1 MAKSRYITTDLWRD
15 SYIDSLNP
23 SEKLLWIYL
32 ICNPSTNLSGI
43 YQCPER
49 IMASDTG
56 FEVTMVHKIFK
67 RFQAEKKAYYI
78 DGWVI
83 LPNAPKHQNLD
94 NPKIC
99 KGIER
104 ELREISDKVLVSI
117 DKLSIPYV
125 YPIDKI
131 SHLTKPNLTKLKKE
145 VSKKETSPS
154 SKESITEVNTTEDGD
169 EIGVKVSRG
178 KITPQTKK
186 INDVFRELCQ
196 KHIGQVSPLQ
206 LGKQGAI
213 IKKAL
218 VTLSEEQIYDVF
230 DWWFNDPP
238 QGKQDHD
245 LIQITQALSAYN
257 ITRYQ
262 TEYGNN

>member
-1 MAKSRYITTDLWRD
+1 MGKSRYIATDLWRD

-56 FEVTMVHKIFK
+56 FEVSMVHKIFK
-67 RFQAEKKAYYI
+67 RFQEQKKAYYI

-104 ELREISDKVLVSI
+104 ELRDVTDKVLMSI
-117 DKLSIPYV
+117 DRLSIPYA
-125 YPIDKI
+125 YPIDKQP
-131 SHLTKPNLTKLKKE
+131 HLTKPNLTKLKKE
-145 VSKKETSPS
+145 VSKKETSLS
-154 SKESITEVNTTEDGD
+154 SKEGITEVNTTEDG
-169 EIGVKVSRG
+169 EEVGVKVSRG
-178 KITPQTKK
+178 KPSRLSKD
-186 INDVFRELCQ
+186 INDKFRELC
-196 KHIGQVSPLQ
+196 KIHVGQVAPLQ
-206 LGKQGAI
+206 VGKQGAI

-218 VTLSEEQIYDVF
+218 NSLGVTQIYDLF
-230 DWWFNDPP
+230 DWWFEDPP

-257 ITRYQ
+257 ISRYQ
-262 TEYGNN
+262 SEYGK